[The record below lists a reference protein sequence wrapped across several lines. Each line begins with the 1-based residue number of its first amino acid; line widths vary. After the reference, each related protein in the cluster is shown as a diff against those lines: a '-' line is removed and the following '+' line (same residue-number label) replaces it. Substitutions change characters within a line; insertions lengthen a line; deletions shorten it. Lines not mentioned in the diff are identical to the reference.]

1 MTLAEIRDLPTVFG
15 TGPNG
20 NRVHESIF
28 RSYHCVQK
36 VRELLREETPPSV
49 ILEIIDD
56 IMDAPAGTREM
67 SESPIP
73 DSEE

>member
-1 MTLAEIRDLPTVFG
+1 MTLAEIRDLPTVLG

-28 RSYHCVQK
+28 RNYHCVQK
-36 VRELLREETPPSV
+36 VRELLRKETPPSV

-56 IMDAPAGTREM
+56 IMDAPMKTREL
-67 SESPIP
+67 S
-73 DSEE
+73 DSE